1 MIARA
6 YTVDERATWM
16 PVLVSVSRAAVAGK
30 QDLARVIESS
40 IDDITA
46 AMAVSFDAD
55 KTLIESME
63 PGAYLAAL
71 AEVIDV
77 NAAAL
82 DEVLHGVR

>member
-1 MIARA
+1 MKARA

-30 QDLARVIESS
+30 HDLARVIESS

>member
-1 MIARA
+1 
-6 YTVDERATWM
+6 
-16 PVLVSVSRAAVAGK
+16 VSRAAVAGK
-30 QDLARVIESS
+30 HDLARVIESS

-46 AMAVSFDAD
+46 AMVVAFDAD